1 MSILSLRGITKSFT
15 GNAILKGV
23 SLEAEEGEFIALV
36 GPSGCGKST
45 LLRIVAGLEHADGG
59 EIVIG
64 GREVSP
70 LAAADR
76 NVAMVFQSYAL
87 YPHLTAGQNIAVPL
101 AMRRLSGAQRLPFVG
116 NILPGQHQIRAD
128 IQRQVREMA
137 SSLKIDHLLDRKPGQ
152 MSGGQRQRVALARA
166 MVRRPSVFLMDEP
179 LSNLDANLR
188 VHARGEIVELH
199 RRAGVPTLYV
209 THDQSEALSMA
220 DRVAVMIGGKL
231 LQLASPKEIYDDP
244 AHIEV
249 ARFLGQPRINIIET
263 RMDASGTVRFGALT
277 LAGES
282 PASGEAPIM
291 LGVRPEFVR
300 LNGNPDGILKA
311 RVERTEFL
319 GSEVIVHARLSAIS
333 ETIVARISPSE
344 AAPLTVGMPVSVEID
359 PDRAMLFAASG
370 ERLRA
375 QTVAFAPTLEKAHG

>member
-1 MSILSLRGITKSFT
+1 MSILALRGITKSYA
-15 GNAILKGV
+15 GNSILKGV
-23 SLEAEEGEFIALV
+23 RLEAGDGEFIALV

-45 LLRIVAGLEHADGG
+45 LLRIVAGLDHADNG

-64 GREVSP
+64 GRNVSS

-76 NVAMVFQSYAL
+76 NIAMVFQSYAL

-101 AMRRLSGAQRLPFVG
+101 AMRRLTAVQRFPFIG
-116 NILPGQHQIRAD
+116 NFLPGQRRIRAD

-220 DRVAVMIGGKL
+220 DRVAVMIGGTL
-231 LQLASPKEIYDDP
+231 LQLAPPQDIYEDP
-244 AHIEV
+244 SHIEV
-249 ARFLGQPRINIIET
+249 ARFLGQPRINVLET
-263 RMDASGTVRFGALT
+263 RLDASGLVRFGALT
-277 LAGES
+277 LAAES
-282 PASGEAPIM
+282 APPAETPVLIGI
-291 LGVRPEFVR
+291 RPEFVR
-300 LNGNPDGILKA
+300 LSARPDGILSA
-311 RVERTEFL
+311 RIERTEFL
-319 GSEVIVHARLSAIS
+319 GSEVIIHARLDAIG
-333 ETIVARISPSE
+333 ETIVARMTPAE
-344 AAPLTVGMPVSVEID
+344 AGGLSVGMPVSVEIE
-359 PDRAMLFAASG
+359 PDRAMLFAPAG
-370 ERLRA
+370 ERLPA
-375 QTVAFAPTLEKAHG
+375 KTVAVASVPEKAYG

>member
-1 MSILSLRGITKSFT
+1 MSVLSLDNITKSFA
-15 GNAILKGV
+15 GNAILNGV
-23 SLEAEEGEFIALV
+23 SLEAGQGEFIALV

-45 LLRIVAGLEHADGG
+45 LLRIVAGLDHADNG

-64 GREVSP
+64 GRNVSP

-76 NVAMVFQSYAL
+76 NIAMVFQSYAL

-101 AMRRLSGAQRLPFVG
+101 AMRRLTAAQRLPFIG
-116 NILPGQHQIRAD
+116 DFLPGQRQIRAD

-137 SSLKIDHLLDRKPGQ
+137 ASLKIDHLLDRKPGQ

-220 DRVAVMIGGKL
+220 DRVAVMIGGTL
-231 LQLASPKEIYDDP
+231 LQLAPPQEIYDDP

-249 ARFLGQPRINIIET
+249 ARFLNQPRINVLET
-263 RMDASGTVRFGALT
+263 RMDATGIVRFGALT
-277 LAGES
+277 LAVETAPPGERRVL
-282 PASGEAPIM
+282 I
-291 LGVRPEFVR
+291 GVRPEFVR
-300 LNGNPDGILKA
+300 LRPRTDGILRA
-311 RVERTEFL
+311 RIERTEFL
-319 GSEVIVHARLSAIS
+319 GSEVIVHARLDAIG
-333 ETIVARISPSE
+333 ETIVARMAPAD
-344 AAPLTVGMPVSVEID
+344 AATLSTGMPVSVEIE
-359 PDRAMLFAASG
+359 PSRMMLFATTG

-375 QTVAFAPTLEKAHG
+375 KTVAITSSRERAHG